1 MNRILIV
8 WGLTAAL
15 AVCGCGKKAGEKTGE
30 KLAEKMIEK
39 ALAAEGVD
47 TQVNLSEDG
56 MSFRTTDAEGRR
68 ADVKVDGDTVTI
80 QGPDGTTTFRS
91 TGAGQMPDDFPK
103 DVFVYP
109 GADVVASMTY
119 PGGVNL
125 ALESADPVQDVIAKS
140 KSAMTGLGWTE
151 KSHLGMDDVAMLS
164 YTKDTRTVS
173 LIIQQDSGSPT
184 AINITIAEESE
195 PD

>member
-15 AVCGCGKKAGEKTGE
+15 AVCGCGKKAGEITGE

-56 MSFRTTDAEGRR
+56 MSFRTTDAEGRQ

-91 TGAGQMPDDFPK
+91 SGAGQMPGDFPK

-173 LIIQQDSGSPT
+173 LIIQQDSGSP
-184 AINITIAEESE
+184 
-195 PD
+195 

>member
-8 WGLTAAL
+8 WGLTAVL
-15 AVCGCGKKAGEKTGE
+15 AVCGCGKKAEDKMGE

-91 TGAGQMPDDFPK
+91 SGAGQMPGDFPK

-140 KSAMTGLGWTE
+140 KSAMEGLGWAE

-195 PD
+195 TD

>member
-8 WGLTAAL
+8 WSLTAAL
-15 AVCGCGKKAGEKTGE
+15 AVSGCGKKASDKTGE
-30 KLAEKMIEK
+30 KLAEKMLEK
-39 ALAAEGVD
+39 ALAAEGVAP
-47 TQVNLSEDG
+47 QVNPSEGG
-56 MSFRTTDAEGRR
+56 MTFRTTDAEGRQ

-80 QGPDGTTTFRS
+80 QGPDGATTFRS
-91 TGAGQMPDDFPK
+91 AGAGQMPDDFPK

-109 GADVVASMTY
+109 GATVVASMSY
-119 PGGVNL
+119 PGGANL
-125 ALESADPVQDVIAKS
+125 TLESADPVQEVIAKS
-140 KSAMTGLGWTE
+140 KSAMEGLGWTE

-184 AINITIAEESE
+184 AINITIAEETGS
-195 PD
+195 D